1 MPDLKNTKTEQ
12 NLLAAFA
19 GECQASSKYA
29 YFAAVAKKEGYE
41 RIAAIFQETSEHER
55 MHAKQYLKLLNGIG
69 TTVENLR
76 AAAGGEQHEWQEMY
90 PRMAAEA
97 RAEGFEEIAR
107 LFEGIAKIE
116 KDHQARYAAL
126 LKAVEEGSEFVK
138 PQPVKWRCRK
148 CGFVYEGT
156 AAIEKCPVCGHP
168 RAHFEVV
175 LEQY

>member
-19 GECQASSKYA
+19 GEAQASSKYA

-41 RIAAIFQETSEHER
+41 RIAAIFQETSDHER
-55 MHAKQYLKLLNGIG
+55 MHAKQHLKYLNGIG
-69 TTVENLR
+69 TTIENLK
-76 AAAGGEQHEWQEMY
+76 AAASGEQHEWQAMY

-97 RAEGFEEIAR
+97 REEGFEEIAR

-116 KDHQARYAAL
+116 QDHQARYAAL
-126 LKAVEEGSEFVK
+126 LKEIEENRVFEK
-138 PQPVKWRCRK
+138 TETVKWRCRK
-148 CGFVYEGT
+148 CGLVYYGKS
-156 AAIEKCPVCGHP
+156 AIEKCPVCGHP

>member
-1 MPDLKNTKTEQ
+1 MPELKNSKTEK

-69 TTVENLR
+69 TTLENLR
-76 AAAGGEQHEWQEMY
+76 AAAGGEREEWEEMY

-107 LFEGIAKIE
+107 LFEGVAKIE

-126 LKAVEEGSEFVK
+126 LKALEENREFEK
-138 PQPVKWRCRK
+138 PEPVKWRCRK
-148 CGFVYEGT
+148 CGFVYTGT